1 MIEGGV
7 VEVGDTIEIILP
19 RIIDLASGGGLINL
33 VKDLKMDSPNI
44 KITLTDYYP
53 NLKAFE
59 KLKVDVP
66 DTIFYEKASVDAT
79 QPPNHLH
86 YIKIEKKILFNFT
99 S

>member
-33 VKDLKMDSPNI
+33 VKDLKKDSPNI

-53 NLKAFE
+53 ILKSFE
-59 KLKVDVP
+59 KLAVEVP
-66 DTIFYEKASVDAT
+66 DTTFYEKVPVDAT

-86 YIKIEKKILFNFT
+86 YINLVNKILFNFT